1 MEKMDL
7 LDHPGGL
14 YEKNE
19 IWFAFE
25 NVVNDW

>member
-7 LDHPGGL
+7 LYHPGGL
-14 YEKNE
+14 YKKNE

-25 NVVNDW
+25 NVVND